1 MIRIGYAY
9 TALYRTSDLIENR
22 VSIISRMRSSVLTVR
37 ARQ

>member
-22 VSIISRMRSSVLTVR
+22 VSATTVYTHVLNP
-37 ARQ
+37 

>member
-22 VSIISRMRSSVLTVR
+22 VSIITRMRSLLLTVR
-37 ARQ
+37 VRL